1 MSGSSATFDA
11 GAADRCSGGYV
22 GSAWTK
28 TRSGGGRRWRR
39 GRSPADGA
47 AAHDVVLHPWR
58 GRRRLVAALLALCAP
73 RSCLGNPDAKRLY
86 DDLMSSY
93 NRLIRPV
100 SNNSDRLTVRMGLKL
115 SQLIDVVRF
124 ATCAAP
130 IRRLRDVHRRH
141 DEREERTPRK
151 PSSVAR
157 TPLGLKKWTRIR
169 CPCPIHV
176 SLPVVSLC
184 ALAPPLSPGPVRATR
199 NKVTRFRI
207 RKLMHCSARKER
219 NDATPEKKKHETDA
233 HKCSRSSLLPF
244 MAAFLTL
251 TVPCGQ
257 VYHHHVLAV
266 TLACRTLSPK

>member
-1 MSGSSATFDA
+1 MLRGIRRQRVDEDA
-11 GAADRCSGGYV
+11 ERRRAAMASW
-22 GSAWTK
+22 SF
-28 TRSGGGRRWRR
+28 
-39 GRSPADGA
+39 P
-47 AAHDVVLHPWR
+47 
-58 GRRRLVAALLALCAP
+58 GRRRGGARRGSPSMAGPAELLVAALLALCAP

-157 TPLGLKKWTRIR
+157 TRLGLKKWTHIR

-176 SLPVVSLC
+176 SLPRCLSVRVS
-184 ALAPPLSPGPVRATR
+184 ASSLSPVRATLG
-199 NKVTRFRI
+199 TR
-207 RKLMHCSARKER
+207 
-219 NDATPEKKKHETDA
+219 
-233 HKCSRSSLLPF
+233 
-244 MAAFLTL
+244 
-251 TVPCGQ
+251 
-257 VYHHHVLAV
+257 
-266 TLACRTLSPK
+266 